1 MKRGPIKE
9 DFFKCRT
16 DRMKEGSG
24 IEDIGKR
31 RHTCMGCHSGD
42 PGQPRH
48 YQRELRTREAKR
60 KRKIKQEK
68 KHLLIMYYV
77 KYLRKHY

>member
-1 MKRGPIKE
+1 
-9 DFFKCRT
+9 
-16 DRMKEGSG
+16 
-24 IEDIGKR
+24 
-31 RHTCMGCHSGD
+31 MGCHSAD

-68 KHLLIMYYV
+68 KHLLMMYYV
-77 KYLRKHY
+77 K